1 VQKSATQGVVNWL
14 KRSKFALGRDS
25 VAKLGAARSQL
36 EPSDYDVDVFKAPET
51 GGPSASATAAEEEPT
66 GEEDGEF
73 VPGPQGYMDLDA
85 VRKMFGSASD
95 QGSELEDFFNS
106 SNEFKSESK
115 WPKKAASDSN
125 VLLRPDVDT
134 LEEFGLIYDRFLYAY
149 SEAAREN
156 QTPKWEDVEKQ
167 IKTNPN
173 LIEIARMITNFG
185 RDDDAVR
192 QKFYELLAVEKQK
205 KPSPPAAP
213 ADVEKLRQKFQQG
226 PQESKQY
233 PSEQKQNNRWKQLSG
248 IK

>member
-1 VQKSATQGVVNWL
+1 M
-14 KRSKFALGRDS
+14 
-25 VAKLGAARSQL
+25 AK
-36 EPSDYDVDVFKAPET
+36 E
-51 GGPSASATAAEEEPT
+51 
-66 GEEDGEF
+66 
-73 VPGPQGYMDLDA
+73 
-85 VRKMFGSASD
+85 
-95 QGSELEDFFNS
+95 
-106 SNEFKSESK
+106 
-115 WPKKAASDSN
+115 
-125 VLLRPDVDT
+125 
-134 LEEFGLIYDRFLYAY
+134 
-149 SEAAREN
+149 
-156 QTPKWEDVEKQ
+156 

-233 PSEQKQNNRWKQLSG
+233 LSEQKQNNRWKQLSG